1 VAARTDHVD
10 QLAYVASDG
19 PRTTLGAAQ
28 AVNKMERPSVS
39 PIRIVVVDDHG
50 IVRDG
55 LCALLDGH
63 FHMQV
68 VGSVANGREAVSTAE
83 RLKPDIVVMDLVLP
97 ELSGIDATLRIL
109 AALPLTRIVIL
120 SACDTSEHVYRAL
133 RAGARGYVLKE
144 SAGAE
149 LVQAVLAV
157 VAGERYLSPRI
168 TGVVIDALI
177 TDAAPASPIESL
189 SPRERE
195 VMHMTVG
202 GASSAEIG
210 QKLSLSRKTVD
221 TYRGRLMG
229 KLGVADLAGLIRF
242 AVAHAMTPI

>member
-1 VAARTDHVD
+1 M
-10 QLAYVASDG
+10 
-19 PRTTLGAAQ
+19 
-28 AVNKMERPSVS
+28 NS
-39 PIRIVVVDDHG
+39 PAESSINIVVVDDHG

-63 FHMQV
+63 FHMNV
-68 VGSVANGREAVSTAE
+68 VGSVANGKDAILAAE
-83 RLKPDIVVMDLVLP
+83 RLKPEVVVMDLILP

-109 AALPLTRIVIL
+109 AVLPLTRIVIL
-120 SACDTSEHVYRAL
+120 SACDTSEHVFRAL

-144 SAGAE
+144 CASTE

-168 TGVVIDALI
+168 TGVVIDSLLC
-177 TDAAPASPIESL
+177 DAESASPIESL

-195 VMHMTVG
+195 VMHLTVS

-210 QKLSLSRKTVD
+210 KKLSLSRKTVD
-221 TYRGRLMG
+221 TYRSRVME
-229 KLGVADLAGLIRF
+229 KLGVPDLAGLVRF
-242 AVAHAMTPI
+242 AVAHAMTPV